1 MALQHWYTAAST
13 TAMPVFAQGFGGGY
27 GAAQQLRRLFWQETA
42 GMLVG
47 QFQLETTDY
56 ALSFGGGN
64 TGGLYGRA
72 LLLKLWRDGSVVQW
86 PLLTQQQGFFYN
98 VNGGGILG
106 IEPAI
111 VQASDGRLGR
121 GIGAQGLLSPGYDDL
136 LIAVDPPAG
145 IYEVDRIWPG
155 DMRKTRLGSVSALAV
170 TNVGLLLLDRGKTVR
185 LRYPGLA
192 SAGQFELYEDT
203 STTSTL
209 VYAHD
214 YSVADYR
221 HGRDLLYLTSSTI
234 GALFRQDNG
243 GAPDTSLPALL
254 RVYDTTSAPYR
265 LLWEDT
271 LPGTDAVAAYDAQRQ
286 ILYSAPKF
294 APITLHASRPK
305 RAPTYILGPSLTSD
319 TVLRSVWPT
328 RVQAT
333 VQDAR
338 SANISATLV
347 QWSLTSQASG
357 GFLTSAYGR
366 TNVSGV
372 ATTVY
377 VGPVLSGALTET
389 LSAAVATVE

>member
-1 MALQHWYTAAST
+1 MLQHWYTAAST
-13 TAMPVFAQGFGGGY
+13 TAMPVFALGYGGGY
-27 GAAQQLRRLFWQETA
+27 GSAQQLRRLFWQETA

-56 ALSFGGGN
+56 ELTAGG
-64 TGGLYGRA
+64 TYGRA
-72 LLLKLWRDGSVVQW
+72 LLHKLWRDGSLVQW
-86 PLLTQQQGFFYN
+86 PLLTQQQGFFYSP
-98 VNGGGILG
+98 GA
-106 IEPAI
+106 EPLV
-111 VQASDGRLGR
+111 VQCHDGRVGR
-121 GIGAQGLLSPGYDDL
+121 GIGGAAGQPQPYYDDL
-136 LIAVDPPAG
+136 LVALDPPAG
-145 IYEVDRIWPG
+145 IYAMDRIWPG
-155 DMRKTRLGSVSALAV
+155 DMTTLRLGTVSWITTHA
-170 TNVGLLLLDRGKTVR
+170 VGLLFPDRHYALS
-185 LRYPGLA
+185 LRRPAPFVSANDFEINQISA
-192 SAGQFELYEDT
+192 SA
-203 STTSTL
+203 STL
-209 VYAHD
+209 RFVT
-214 YSVADYR
+214 SSADYR
-221 HGRDLLYLTSSTI
+221 HCRDMLYLTSSTI
-234 GALFRQDNG
+234 GVLFRQDSG
-243 GAPDTSLPALL
+243 GSPNTSLPAML
-254 RVYDTTSAPYR
+254 RVFDTTSSPYTM
-265 LLWEDT
+265 LWEDT

-389 LSAAVATVE
+389 ISAAVATVE